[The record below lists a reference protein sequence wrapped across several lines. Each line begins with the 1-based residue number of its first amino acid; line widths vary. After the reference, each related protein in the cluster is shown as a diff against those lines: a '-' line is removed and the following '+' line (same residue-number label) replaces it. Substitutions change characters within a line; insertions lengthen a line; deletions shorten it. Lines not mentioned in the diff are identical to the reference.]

1 MPCFG
6 SRSLQKTTILILA
19 LPISPVMDHF
29 DLALKLIAAGRLD
42 EARIYLEELLRQDPD
57 NPDLLY
63 NLGLCYVD
71 LGQLDQGIELLSH
84 CLELAPRHSHACVAL
99 AVAYQKKGDLAQA
112 REHIIHALAID
123 PKNPVALK
131 NMGAILGREG
141 DSLRALYFLR
151 QSYQADPKDPQ
162 TVYGLAFAYMEMGDI
177 EPAQRHFQMVLD
189 MPASEELR
197 ALARNG
203 LREIAV
209 RELKARGPRMDAVF
223 YLLDAM
229 RLFAGKTMD
238 EVREVAFEIGLQG
251 QYGLDINDP
260 KETHVLRSLPG
271 RTFSALELL
280 CIMYAGFKR
289 IEPGID
295 IGMDLGEE
303 WEMAERLS
311 SDVI

>member
-1 MPCFG
+1 MIIIEVAPSIPRIDLPMTDQDNL
-6 SRSLQKTTILILA
+6 SRALQLL
-19 LPISPVMDHF
+19 
-29 DLALKLIAAGRLD
+29 AAGRLD
-42 EARIYLEELLRQDPD
+42 EARIYLEELLALDPD

-71 LGQLDQGIELLSH
+71 LGQLDRGIKLLNL
-84 CLELAPRHSHACVAL
+84 CLQIAPEHSHACVAL
-99 AVAYQKKGDLAQA
+99 GIAYQKKGDLAQA
-112 REHIIHALAID
+112 RAFTSRALAID

-131 NMGAILGREG
+131 NLGAILGREG
-141 DSLRALYFLR
+141 DSLRALYYLR
-151 QSYQADPKDPQ
+151 QSYQANPQDPQ

-177 EPAQRHFQMVLD
+177 EPAQRHFQEVLD
-189 MPASEELR
+189 MPAPEELR

-229 RLFAGKTMD
+229 RLFSGKSLD
-238 EVREVAFEIGLQG
+238 EVREITFEIGLQG

-295 IGMDLGEE
+295 IGVDLGEE
-303 WEMAERLS
+303 WEMAERLGKKEKNEM
-311 SDVI
+311 